1 MGGGVGGAVFFVD
14 CEFVVV
20 NDPHH
25 GATHVGAD
33 AVTVVAGEDG
43 GGSFSLAGYLLGDF
57 LSGRYRLAPQL
68 AEYSAPV
75 QGEFRFRH

>member
-1 MGGGVGGAVFFVD
+1 MGGGVGSAILFVD
-14 CEFVVV
+14 CEFIVV

-25 GATHVGAD
+25 GAPNVGAD

-43 GGSFSLAGYLLGDF
+43 GYGFSLAGYFLGDF
-57 LSGRYRLAPQL
+57 LSGWYRLAPQL

>member
-1 MGGGVGGAVFFVD
+1 MRGGVGSAILFVD

-20 NDPHH
+20 NNPHH
-25 GATHVGAD
+25 GATHVDTD

-43 GGSFSLAGYLLGDF
+43 GDGLSLAGYFLGDF
-57 LSGRYRLAPQL
+57 LPRWYRLAPQL

>member
-1 MGGGVGGAVFFVD
+1 MGGGVGSAILFVD

-20 NDPHH
+20 NNPHH
-25 GATHVGAD
+25 GAPNVGTD

-43 GGSFSLAGYLLGDF
+43 GDSFSLAGYLLGDF
-57 LSGRYRLAPQL
+57 LSGWHCLAPQL

>member
-1 MGGGVGGAVFFVD
+1 MGGGVGSAILFVD

-20 NDPHH
+20 NNPHH
-25 GATHVGAD
+25 GAPNVDAD
-33 AVTVVAGEDG
+33 AVTVVAGEDRSD
-43 GGSFSLAGYLLGDF
+43 SFSLAGYLLGDF
-57 LSGRYRLAPQL
+57 LSGWYRLAPQL